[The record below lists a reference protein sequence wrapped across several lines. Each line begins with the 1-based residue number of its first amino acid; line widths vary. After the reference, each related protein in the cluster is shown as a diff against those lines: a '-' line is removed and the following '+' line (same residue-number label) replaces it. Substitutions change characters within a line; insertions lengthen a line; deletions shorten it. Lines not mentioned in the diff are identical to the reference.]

1 VQTPLSFGAFE
12 VREERGRGPRG
23 VVYDVRDDEGRPAV
37 VKLYTA
43 ALPRA
48 TAEIA
53 RLLRDAVAAGDLGH
67 PNIVPVLATGL
78 HEGRP
83 WVATELVE
91 GVSLRQVCHGRAPW
105 PVERVLDIWRQLC
118 EGLAHAHR
126 EGVLHLDL
134 KPADVM
140 VTRSGEVRLLDF
152 GSWHL
157 KSAAPQGPA
166 EPDEGLHYRAP
177 EVIAGRR
184 PDRRADVFGV
194 GAIVYELVARR
205 RAFPGDSST
214 DVVRGISRGEPD
226 LACLPSTPFSPG
238 LEQVLARSLARALES
253 RHASFEEVHAELV
266 QLVREAAPRLRE
278 TAAAQAEPGADHRR
292 EALVTELTQARA
304 EDRLEDALDVGRR
317 LLDLDPDD
325 EWTHRTVS
333 EIESQMR
340 EREVD
345 ELVGMALAHAADGE
359 IEVAARIAE
368 KVERL
373 APWSPRYLQ
382 LQVYLDEETAR
393 QAAGRLVAA
402 GRAHLADGRREEA
415 RAAASE
421 ALSLM
426 PGHPPAVKLLAQ
438 ALAAVEG
445 TPATGTATPAA
456 GTAPGPA
463 PSSPAPEPSPAPRPP
478 ATPGPPATPEPP
490 TPTPRWPPREVLSF
504 DPEPDA
510 EGDAATGDDVDP
522 RRTQAA
528 LYAAAALRHFLDDEH
543 TSARQAVERALALD
557 PENARALE
565 LRKVLGVLG

>member
-23 VVYDVRDDEGRPAV
+23 IVYDVRDDEGRPAV
-37 VKLYTA
+37 VKLYAA

-126 EGVLHLDL
+126 EGILHLDL

-157 KSAAPQGPA
+157 KSAAPPGPG

-177 EVIAGRR
+177 EVIAGLR

-205 RAFPGDSST
+205 RAFPGDTST
-214 DVVRGISRGEPD
+214 DVIRGISRGEPD

-278 TAAAQAEPGADHRR
+278 TAAAQADSGADHRR

-304 EDRLEDALDVGRR
+304 EDRLDDALDLGRR

-359 IEVAARIAE
+359 IALAARIAE

-393 QAAGRLVAA
+393 QSANRLVAA

-421 ALSLM
+421 ALSLL
-426 PGHPPAVKLLAQ
+426 PEHPPAVKLLAQ
-438 ALAAVEG
+438 ALAVVEA
-445 TPATGTATPAA
+445 TPATGIAASVA
-456 GTAPGPA
+456 GTAPVSA
-463 PSSPAPEPSPAPRPP
+463 PSSPPPPPRSAPEPTPA
-478 ATPGPPATPEPP
+478 
-490 TPTPRWPPREVLSF
+490 TPRWPPREVLSF
-504 DPEPDA
+504 DLEPDA
-510 EGDAATGDDVDP
+510 EGAAATEDDVDP

-543 TSARQAVERALALD
+543 ASARQAVERALALD

>member
-1 VQTPLSFGAFE
+1 MQNPLSFGAFE
-12 VREERGRGPRG
+12 VREERSRGPGG
-23 VVYDVRDDEGRPAV
+23 VVYDVRDADGRPAV

-43 ALPRA
+43 VAPRA

-78 HEGRP
+78 HEGQP

-105 PVERVLDIWRQLC
+105 PVERILDIWRQLC

-134 KPADVM
+134 KPADAL

-157 KSAAPQGPA
+157 KSAAPPGPG
-166 EPDEGLHYRAP
+166 ELDEGLHYRAP

-184 PDRRADVFGV
+184 PDRRADVFSV

-205 RAFPGDSST
+205 RAFPGDTST
-214 DVVRGISRGEPD
+214 DVIRGISLGEPD

-253 RHASFEEVHAELV
+253 RHASFEDVHAALV

-278 TAAAQAEPGADHRR
+278 TAAARADAGADDHRR
-292 EALVTELTQARA
+292 EALVTDLTQARA
-304 EDRLEDALDVGRR
+304 EDRLDDALDLGRR

-345 ELVGMALAHAADGE
+345 ELVGMALSHAADGE
-359 IEVAARIAE
+359 IEVATRIAE
-368 KVERL
+368 KIERL

-382 LQVYLDEETAR
+382 LQVYLDEENAR
-393 QAAGRLVAA
+393 QAADRLVAA

-421 ALSLM
+421 ALAVM
-426 PGHPPAVKLLAQ
+426 PEHPPAVKLLAQ
-438 ALAAVEG
+438 ALAATEG
-445 TPATGTATPAA
+445 AGATGIAASVAGTTPALPEPSAEPPKPTVTLP
-456 GTAPGPA
+456 PPA
-463 PSSPAPEPSPAPRPP
+463 PEPVPEPSPA
-478 ATPGPPATPEPP
+478 
-490 TPTPRWPPREVLSF
+490 TPRWPPREVLSF
-504 DPEPDA
+504 DPEPDPD
-510 EGDAATGDDVDP
+510 EGAAPGDDVDP

-528 LYAAAALRHFLDDEH
+528 LLAAAALRHFLDDEH